1 MKQEKE
7 DITINLLSIPRETQ
21 VYLTIKAIEDKI
33 SHAFGSID
41 STLDTVE
48 KFLDIPTT
56 FTEQDYQDQADAIH
70 LENRLNIQF
79 TT

>member
-1 MKQEKE
+1 M
-7 DITINLLSIPRETQ
+7 LSIPCDTQ
-21 VYLTIKAIEDKI
+21 VYLTIKAIENKI
-33 SHAFGSID
+33 SHAFGGIN

-48 KFLDIPTT
+48 KFLDISAT

-70 LENRLNIQF
+70 LENRLDIQF